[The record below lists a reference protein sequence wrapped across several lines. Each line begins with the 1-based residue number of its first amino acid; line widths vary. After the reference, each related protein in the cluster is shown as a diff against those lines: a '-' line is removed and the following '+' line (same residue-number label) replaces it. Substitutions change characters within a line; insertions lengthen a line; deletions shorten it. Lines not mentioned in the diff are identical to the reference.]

1 MIDKEYTYAALVSIS
16 SNMIS
21 NTQCTYRINSNNV
34 IKTNKHR
41 NIVRPVYK

>member
-1 MIDKEYTYAALVSIS
+1 MIDKEYTHAALVSIS

-21 NTQCTYRINSNNV
+21 NTQYTRRAKSNNV
-34 IKTNKHR
+34 VERNKHG